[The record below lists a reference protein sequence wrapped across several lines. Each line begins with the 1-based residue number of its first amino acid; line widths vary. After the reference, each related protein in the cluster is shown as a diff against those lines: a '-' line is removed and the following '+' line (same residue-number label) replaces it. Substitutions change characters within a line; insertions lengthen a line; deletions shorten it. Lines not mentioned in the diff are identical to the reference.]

1 MKILLIILFLF
12 TLNCST
18 NKVSKNHGFRLIE
31 NKFEM
36 VELNKSNKNDVKT
49 IIGPPSSI
57 SNFNNNKWF
66 YIERKKTNQSIVKLG
81 TKKINRNNVLIL
93 EFNNLGILV
102 DKKLLKLDNMNKIK
116 IAKNTTE
123 KKYKNNN
130 LIYGV
135 FNSLREKINSTSRTR
150 KRKN

>member
-1 MKILLIILFLF
+1 MKILYIILFLF
-12 TLNCST
+12 TLNCLT

-66 YIERKKTNQSIVKLG
+66 YIERKKTNQYAF
-81 TKKINRNNVLIL
+81 RY
-93 EFNNLGILV
+93 F
-102 DKKLLKLDNMNKIK
+102 
-116 IAKNTTE
+116 
-123 KKYKNNN
+123 
-130 LIYGV
+130 
-135 FNSLREKINSTSRTR
+135 
-150 KRKN
+150 